1 MSRGHRAKRKIQI
14 GDKKYGNVVISR
26 LINKVMQDGK
36 KSTAEDLVYSA
47 LENGAKKVKEEDVN
61 TFFNKAIDN
70 IRPAL
75 EIKARRVGGAN
86 YSVPMPV
93 SPRRQETLSVR
104 WVVDSARKKS
114 GKNFDTI
121 LMDELVAAFGGEGD
135 AMKKKMDTERMAEA
149 NKAFAHF
156 RW

>member
-36 KSTAEDLVYSA
+36 KSVAEELVYSA

-61 TFFNKAIDN
+61 AFFNKAVDN

-93 SPRRQETLSVR
+93 SPKRQETLAVR
-104 WVVDSARKKS
+104 WIVDSSRKKS

-121 LMDELVAAFGGEGD
+121 LMDELVAAFAGEGD